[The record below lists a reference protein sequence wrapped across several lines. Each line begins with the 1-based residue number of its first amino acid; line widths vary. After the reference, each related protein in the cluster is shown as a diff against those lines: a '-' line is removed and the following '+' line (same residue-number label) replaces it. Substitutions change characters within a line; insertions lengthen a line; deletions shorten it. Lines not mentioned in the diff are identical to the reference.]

1 MCSSDLYGDDR
12 LVTDPDMVA
21 KDDNIA
27 MATALWFWSKNVH
40 RVATSGE
47 FGATTRA
54 INGGLE
60 CTPSGDTSKAKK
72 RWYLFN
78 ECLRAAGE
86 SLLGQKESEC
96 YGTSESGNGE
106 QPDQPDPNEVKSR
119 CGANSIYKSVPGI
132 DEWCDSN
139 CALGNCPQSHCE
151 C

>member
-1 MCSSDLYGDDR
+1 MCSRDLYGDDR
-12 LVTDPDMVA
+12 LVKDPDMVA

-40 RVATSGE
+40 SVATSGE

-60 CTPSGDTSKAKK
+60 CTPSGDTNKAKK
-72 RWYLFN
+72 RWYRFN

-86 SLLGQKESEC
+86 SNLGKKESGC
-96 YGTSESGNGE
+96 YATSESGNGE
-106 QPDQPDPNEVKSR
+106 KPDPDKVKSK
-119 CGANSIYKSVPGI
+119 CLANPIYKSVPGM
-132 DEWCDSN
+132 DEWCKTN
-139 CALGNCPQSHCE
+139 CALGNCPQSHCK